1 MTASPVRTTS
11 NTIMTA
17 GLYGAALADAR
28 AAGLLRPR
36 PWSHVAVGAVNVL
49 LLAGVVISLVTWGG
63 SWWVT
68 VAGAVILAVVSTQ
81 FGFLGH
87 DAAHRQVT
95 RRRGVCT
102 ALGLLHA
109 NLLCG
114 LSYGWWIDKHNAH
127 HARPNDLEADPDV
140 RPGVIVFDSG
150 QAAKRT
156 GWHRLVTRHQAWLFF
171 PLLLLEA
178 GNLYVAGIRA
188 LVGRGL
194 RHRAAELVLI
204 GVHSGLYLWLL
215 VATLPWPQVV
225 AFVAIHQGL
234 RGLYLGLSFAPNHKG
249 MPALTPVEDADPF
262 LRQVLTSR
270 NIRGGS
276 LLSLTLGGLN
286 HQIEHH
292 LFPSMPRVNLGRARD
307 IVKPLCESHG
317 VPYTETSAGSSYAQ
331 VIQHLHA
338 VGSATR
344 PRRPR
349 EVRP

>member
-1 MTASPVRTTS
+1 MTASSSTTTS
-11 NTIMTA
+11 TTPTA
-17 GLYGAALADAR
+17 GLYGTALARVR

-36 PWSHVAVGAVNVL
+36 PWPHVALAIVNLVL
-49 LLAGVVISLVTWGG
+49 LGGVVASLMAWGG
-63 SWWVT
+63 RWPVT
-68 VAGAVILAVVSTQ
+68 VAGATVLAVVSTQ

-95 RRRGVCT
+95 RRRAACT

-140 RPGVIVFDSG
+140 RPGAIVFDSG
-150 QAAKRT
+150 HASTLT
-156 GWHRLVTRHQAWLFF
+156 GWRHLVTRYQAWLFF

-178 GNLYVAGIRA
+178 ANLYVAGVRA
-188 LVGRGL
+188 LVGPGL
-194 RHRAAELVLI
+194 RHRATELALI
-204 GVHSGLYLWLL
+204 AVHSGLYLWLL
-215 VATLPWPQVV
+215 VSTLPWVQAA

-249 MPALTPVEDADPF
+249 MPVLRPEEGADPF

-270 NIRGGS
+270 NIRGGPVVS
-276 LLSLTLGGLN
+276 LALGGLN

-292 LFPSMPRVNLGRARD
+292 LFPSMPRANLGRARP
-307 IVKPLCESHG
+307 IVRSLCDANA
-317 VPYTETSAGSSYAQ
+317 VPYIEANAGASYAQ
-331 VIQHLHA
+331 VIRHLNA
-338 VGSATR
+338 VGAAAGRQQPGGNDS
-344 PRRPR
+344 
-349 EVRP
+349 